1 MVNLY
6 RELQP
11 VDRLSIRIPFPLSSY
26 ERKLI
31 TLLYQPLIGPDAVS
45 LYFML
50 WAEGEDMIET
60 NLSHYHL
67 MNALDMP
74 IAQVFESRIALEAIG
89 LLRSWRR
96 EEDTMRSFIY
106 DVMPPLDAKLFFDDP
121 ILSMFLYS
129 KIGEH
134 AYRLLRQRFIVKGS
148 TTAGYSDVS
157 RSFMDVYQPVQQH
170 MPPNDLQMSTGV
182 EKPKDIP
189 FDTHDFDFEALRQG
203 LSEQLVPQSVLT
215 PEMKVLIA
223 KTAFL
228 YHLSPKDMQQIIM
241 MALDETM
248 HINEA
253 KLKKSASS
261 YYKMTIS
268 TEPPTMKKFVKVEEK
283 IQTEEPQKESKTKK
297 DGVIENFNALSPIE
311 TLSALAGDRPP
322 FPKDIELVEELVMSY
337 DMPMPV
343 VNVLIHYTCLR
354 NNGRLNKNYMHAI
367 ASAWRYS
374 GAETAEEAMK
384 MARDFEHKKQ
394 VKEEPK
400 TLVASDAMHKQ
411 YKVLRAAAGAFYQIE
426 LAKDDAYS
434 ENELKTKA
442 IELFEQTEPMT
453 FLQMLN
459 DGKEPFSNDVKVI
472 QKALESF
479 DMPQEVFNALIHY
492 AYFVSTNSINLNF
505 LEAIAGSWRKEN
517 IATAE
522 AALDY
527 AKAYQQ
533 SKSTKY
539 YKTSYT
545 KQPQVDE
552 TKLPGW
558 FKDGQHKKH
567 MEEQSEK
574 TTEKDFEAE
583 RRKILEE
590 LGLDEG

>member
-96 EEDTMRSFIY
+96 EEETMRSFIY

-170 MPPNDLQMSTGV
+170 MPPNDLQLSSGV

-189 FDTHDFDFEALRQG
+189 FEVQEFDFDALRQG
-203 LSEQLVPQSVLT
+203 LSEQLVPHSVLT
-215 PEMKVLIA
+215 VETKGLIA
-223 KTAFL
+223 KLAFL
-228 YHLSPKDMQQIIM
+228 YHFSPKDMQKIVTM
-241 MALDETM
+241 SLDEM
-248 HINEA
+248 MQINEA
-253 KLKKSASS
+253 KLKKSASH

-268 TEPPTMKKFVKVEEK
+268 TEPPAMKKFVKVEEPSD
-283 IQTEEPQKESKTKK
+283 EEPQLESKTKK
-297 DGVIENFNALSPIE
+297 DGMIENFNALSPIE
-311 TLSALAGDRPP
+311 MLSALAGDKQP
-322 FPKDIELVEELVMSY
+322 FPKDIELVEELVLAY
-337 DMPMPV
+337 DMPTPV

-384 MARDFEHKKQ
+384 MALDFEHQKQ

-400 TLVASDAMHKQ
+400 TFVASEAMHAQ
-411 YKVLRAAAGAFYQIE
+411 YKLLRAAAGVFYQIE
-426 LAKDDAYS
+426 AAKDDAFTGS
-434 ENELKTKA
+434 ELKTKT
-442 IELFEQTEPMT
+442 IELFQQTEPLT
-453 FLQMLN
+453 LLQMLN
-459 DGKEPFSNDVKVI
+459 DGKEPFSNDLKVV

-492 AYFVSTNSINLNF
+492 AYFTSTNSLNLNF
-505 LEAIAGSWRKEN
+505 LEAIAASWRKEA

-533 SKSTKY
+533 SKSAKY

-545 KQPQVDE
+545 KEPRVDE
-552 TKLPGW
+552 SKLPEW

-567 MEEQSEK
+567 VEPQPEQSVI
-574 TTEKDFEAE
+574 TDFEAE
-583 RRKILEE
+583 RLKILEE

>member
-96 EEDTMRSFIY
+96 EEETMRSFIY

-170 MPPNDLQMSTGV
+170 MPPNDLQLSSGV

-189 FDTHDFDFEALRQG
+189 FETQDFDFDALRQG
-203 LSEQLVPQSVLT
+203 LSEQLVPHSVLT
-215 PEMKVLIA
+215 VETKVLIG
-223 KTAFL
+223 KLAFL
-228 YHLSPKDMQQIIM
+228 YHFSPKDMQKIVTM
-241 MALDETM
+241 SLDEM
-248 HINEA
+248 MQINDA
-253 KLKKSASS
+253 KLKKSASN

-268 TEPPTMKKFVKVEEK
+268 TEPPTMKKFVKVEELK
-283 IQTEEPQKESKTKK
+283 VEEPQLESKTKK
-297 DGVIENFNALSPIE
+297 DGMIDNFNELSPIE
-311 TLSALAGDRPP
+311 MLSALAGDKQP
-322 FPKDIELVEELVMSY
+322 FPKDIELVEELVLSY
-337 DMPMPV
+337 DMPAPV

-384 MARDFEHKKQ
+384 MALDFEHQKQ

-400 TLVASDAMHKQ
+400 TFVASEAMHTQ
-411 YKVLRAAAGAFYQIE
+411 YKLLRAAAGVFYQIE
-426 LAKDDAYS
+426 AAKNDAFTDS
-434 ENELKTKA
+434 ELKTKT
-442 IELFEQTEPMT
+442 IELFQQTEPLT
-453 FLQMLN
+453 LLQMLN
-459 DGKEPFSNDVKVI
+459 DGKEPFSNDLKVV
-472 QKALESF
+472 QKALEAF

-492 AYFVSTNSINLNF
+492 AYFTSTNSLNLNF
-505 LEAIAGSWRKEN
+505 LEAIAASWRKET

-533 SKSTKY
+533 SKSAKY

-545 KQPQVDE
+545 KEPRVDE
-552 TKLPGW
+552 SKLPEW
-558 FKDGQHKKH
+558 FKDGQHKQH
-567 MEEQSEK
+567 VEQQTEQSPV
-574 TTEKDFEAE
+574 TDFEAE
-583 RRKILEE
+583 RLKILEE